1 MTDTT
6 TKGRRQKKNK
16 APAGAPP
23 EPTAAEVA
31 KARRHPLAGVPL
43 LKVFVPPELLAPV
56 ITGATEDGAPAEQAK
71 ELSPHSL
78 PGGKLRTASGPAAR
92 GWYGPRIQGAPSTTK
107 QAEILNTGII
117 GAPTGVEGVVNGTD
131 NLSSTMISHDAPTA
145 YNATPRKLTSPNVL
159 VLGTVGS
166 GKSSFVKTV
175 CVIRPLLLAKHRA
188 VVFDKKDQGDE
199 GEYSGVARQLGA
211 EPLRFSPDGRGT
223 RLNLLDPLIVQ
234 GSGLIGQ
241 MQLVNAVARIARDDK
256 PATEW
261 EENATQ
267 FALQRLFADKE
278 GDRASTMADLLPY
291 LGHVPTDL
299 GYSAEA
305 KERYHQA
312 GISIQLGLKNL
323 LTAYGDVF
331 DGETSKDVDLA
342 HKLTVFD
349 VSQLPSDGPAIP
361 TIMSIGHQ
369 WLLGRLMKERG
380 WITNVVYE
388 EGWHMIAG
396 PSARLVK
403 ANQKLS
409 RSLGISNVFVMHK
422 GTDIPVGSEGYTV
435 VQEAQTVYAY
445 RQDRPEDARWVTD
458 TFGLNPDAAETLMNL
473 DPGHCVFKYGS
484 NPATHMRHVRSA
496 WETAVT
502 NTDEGMAG
510 GAAPAAL

>member
-6 TKGRRQKKNK
+6 PKTRKQKKAK
-16 APAGAPP
+16 GSHVVPP
-23 EPTAAEVA
+23 ETSAETVE

-43 LKVFVPPELLAPV
+43 LKVFVPPEVRAPV
-56 ITGATEDGAPAEQAK
+56 ITGASEDAGPAERAK
-71 ELSPHSL
+71 DLAPWDL
-78 PGGKLRTASGPAAR
+78 PGGKLRTATGAAAR
-92 GWYGPRIQGAPSTTK
+92 GWYSPRLQGAPTTTK

-159 VLGTVGS
+159 VMGTVGS

-175 CVIRPLLLAKHRA
+175 MVIRPLLLANHRA

-199 GEYSGVARQLGA
+199 GEYSGVARQLGS
-211 EPLRFSPDGRGT
+211 EPLRFAPDNKGT

-278 GDRASTMADLLPY
+278 GNRAATMADLLPY

-312 GISIQLGLKNL
+312 GISVQLGLKNL

-369 WLLGRLMKERG
+369 WLLGRLMRERG

-435 VQEAQTVYAY
+435 VQEAQTIYAY
-445 RQDRPEDARWVTD
+445 RQDRPEDARWVTE

-473 DPGHCVFKYGS
+473 EPGHCVFKYGS
-484 NPATHMRHVRSA
+484 NPATHMRHVRSE

-510 GAAPAAL
+510 GSDPSSL